1 MDGLADDSPFSTV
14 IVVADWIDRM
24 RESYW
29 PIALPFVIILLHMTC
44 PQLDRTLFFTCAA
57 WNLRSSLLSICYN
70 LARSKYTLGI
80 STFAFTIWAGYN
92 FLWTTPRTSSPSHQ
106 DLPTIY
112 LIPCRVS
119 HKRKTPKIHAF
130 SYSYLT
136 VGIPVGYRGCVN
148 GLISVD
154 ESDLPTS
161 WLSGIWRLRSWFRVD
176 SSDYLERGSNR
187 LGLRGKLDNY
197 LISQVCQ
204 KREYYEPMKADRY
217 RARTR
222 PTIRLLFSSPRQNS

>member
-1 MDGLADDSPFSTV
+1 MDGLADDSPFNAV
-14 IVVADWIDRM
+14 IVVADWIDRV

-29 PIALPFVIILLHMTC
+29 PIALPFIILLLYVINR
-44 PQLDRTLFFTCAA
+44 QLDRALFFTCAA

-70 LARSKYTLGI
+70 LARSRYTLGI
-80 STFAFTIWAGYN
+80 LTLAFAFWTSYH
-92 FLWTTPRTSSPSHQ
+92 FLGTTLRGARQ
-106 DLPTIY
+106 VLGDLNTVY
-112 LIPCRVS
+112 LMPCRVT
-119 HKRKTPKIHAF
+119 HKRRIPKTHAF

-154 ESDLPTS
+154 ELDIPAT
-161 WLSGIWRLRSWFRVD
+161 WLSGISRLKNWFRVD
-176 SSDYLERGSNR
+176 SSDYLERGSNK

-204 KREYYEPMKADRY
+204 KRGNYKQTEAD
-217 RARTR
+217 
-222 PTIRLLFSSPRQNS
+222 